1 MISKARSRSRLKRF
15 RLSSVYRYVPTIET
29 INMTQMHMSISEV
42 EKPHTMA
49 IETSSIDFAGPV
61 GKNVRYRYLPI
72 VRRSLE

>member
-1 MISKARSRSRLKRF
+1 
-15 RLSSVYRYVPTIET
+15 
-29 INMTQMHMSISEV
+29 MTQMHISISEV

-72 VRRSLE
+72 AVLSNQSDPDQIKKNF